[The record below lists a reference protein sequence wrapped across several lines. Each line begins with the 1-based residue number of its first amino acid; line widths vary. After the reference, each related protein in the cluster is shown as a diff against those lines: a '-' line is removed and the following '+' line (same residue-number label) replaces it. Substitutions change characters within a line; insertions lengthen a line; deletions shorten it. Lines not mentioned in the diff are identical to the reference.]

1 MGFFVCG
8 RMGRFGD
15 EIENRKIFMKY
26 LTTLLLTLVL
36 FPVFSGAQEP
46 LVVKNLTV
54 IKEKNRFAGW
64 PANHGI
70 WSWGN
75 EIVVG
80 FSFGFH
86 DDEKDEGHP
95 IKGPTSNLQARSL
108 NGGET
113 WAVEELSFLDADEN
127 EKGPADCSGGID
139 FTQPNFA
146 FKFQPGSAI
155 FYYSTDRCK
164 TWVGPFSFPTFGREQ
179 VLARTDYIVNGKHDM
194 FVFLTSPKENGK
206 EGWPFCAR
214 TRDGGGTWEHIGW
227 IGQQPPVDIYGYAI
241 MPSTVKLKSGAFLSI
256 IRRGGLFDGKA
267 RWWLEGFLS
276 PNGGHSWYLLDQ
288 PYINNHGN
296 PPHMIR
302 LQDGRIALTYGWR
315 EKPYYGI
322 RARIS
327 ADEGVTWDEEFILRG
342 DGDVWDLGYPRTVQ
356 RLDGMCVTIYY
367 FKDNTSKERY
377 IAATIWNPGM
387 REN

>member
-1 MGFFVCG
+1 
-8 RMGRFGD
+8 
-15 EIENRKIFMKY
+15 MKD
-26 LTTLLLTLVL
+26 LTTLFLTLVL

-164 TWVGPFSFPTFGREQ
+164 TWIGPFTFPTFGREQ
-179 VLARTDYIVNGKHDM
+179 VLARTDYMVNGKHDM

-256 IRRGGLFDGKA
+256 IRRDGLFDGKA

-276 PNGGHSWYLLDQ
+276 PNEGHSWYLLDQ
-288 PYINNHGN
+288 PYIDNHGN